1 MDNKIY
7 FKNLNGLRCI
17 AAMIVLVSHVPQLIN
32 LFGANKNF
40 PFIFVS
46 PVSAESGV
54 ILFFALSGFLI
65 TYLLLNE
72 IKLTGTVQVKS
83 FYIRRALRIWP
94 LYFLTILLAFFVLPF
109 INFLVF
115 NGYEAAVIWSG
126 LFLKLFFYCVFL
138 PNMVMDFLG
147 FIPYATH
154 SWTIG
159 AEEQFY
165 FIWPVLFK
173 KIKNK
178 SLIFAGVLIV
188 YLCVYYL
195 LHYFPHQNKYIK
207 IGFLIWSRY
216 PISCMAIG
224 GLYAWLVFNKNNFA
238 EKVKKILFSIA
249 VQILAFLILLI
260 LICAGYYFKFLNNE
274 IYATLLGYQVFNFA
288 ANPTPLFSLENK
300 LFNYLGKV
308 SYGLYMFHPLAI
320 VCAIK
325 CCLWL
330 NFTSNILIY
339 PLAVAIAIALA
350 AFSYHFFE
358 KYFIRKKIN
367 YSAIISGDNAK

>member
-1 MDNKIY
+1 MENKIY

-17 AAMIVLVSHVPQLIN
+17 AALIVLISHVPQLIN
-32 LFGANKNF
+32 LFGVNKSF
-40 PFIFVS
+40 PSIFIS

-65 TYLLLNE
+65 TYLLLTE

-94 LYFLTILLAFFVLPF
+94 LYFLTIALAFFVLPF
-109 INFLVF
+109 INLLGF
-115 NGYEAAVIWSG
+115 NGYGVAVIWSR
-126 LFLKLFFYCVFL
+126 LFLKLLFYCIFL

-165 FIWPVLFK
+165 FVWPVLFK
-173 KIKNK
+173 RIKNK
-178 SLIFAGVLIV
+178 FIIFAGVLIV
-188 YLCVYYL
+188 YLFVYYL
-195 LHYFPHQNKYIK
+195 LRYFPYPNKYTK
-207 IGFLIWSRY
+207 IAFLIWSRF

-224 GLYAWLVFNKNNFA
+224 GIYAWLVFMKSDIA
-238 EKVKKILFSIA
+238 EKVKKILFTIA
-249 VQILAFLILLI
+249 LQILALLILLV
-260 LICAGYYFKFLNNE
+260 LIWKGVYFTFFNNE
-274 IYATLLGYQVFNFA
+274 IYASLLGYQVFNCA
-288 ANPTPLFSLENK
+288 SNPKSLFSLENK

-330 NFTSNILIY
+330 NYPYNILIY
-339 PLAVAIAIALA
+339 PLAITIAVVLS

-358 KYFIRKKIN
+358 KYFIRKKIK
-367 YSAIISGDNAK
+367 YSAIISGDNVK